1 MQRVITIAV
10 ASLVAAFGFSA
21 AASASHGHH
30 HARGRAGVR
39 VHHRRHR
46 PNRTVNLSTGLAG
59 SPGPE
64 SSPQGQSGA
73 QGRPGPQGNSGAPGQ
88 PGPQGANGSSTQTP
102 STSVAVP
109 NPSVQPPDPP
119 APNPQITIDPSQIV
133 NGTLQGVSGT
143 LDGQTGVDVPVSAS
157 VAGIAQTERI
167 SLTFEHQLTTPSKC
181 LKATLSDGS
190 AGPGTPGANASA
202 SVSDVAANVSGD
214 TVTLTLNQAQTAQV
228 AANSTSLVG
237 ISVLC

>member
-1 MQRVITIAV
+1 
-10 ASLVAAFGFSA
+10 
-21 AASASHGHH
+21 
-30 HARGRAGVR
+30 
-39 VHHRRHR
+39 
-46 PNRTVNLSTGLAG
+46 
-59 SPGPE
+59 
-64 SSPQGQSGA
+64 
-73 QGRPGPQGNSGAPGQ
+73 
-88 PGPQGANGSSTQTP
+88 
-102 STSVAVP
+102 
-109 NPSVQPPDPP
+109 VQPPDPP